1 MSNQYRSYNRAAA
14 PQRGYVRQGRPN
26 VSVRTPQAYVSG
38 SAARQVSVRTQ
49 RQMIAAE
56 QERIREQEL
65 VAAAARRN
73 RERAARMNPALI
85 TFMAVILFLTSFI
98 LIRYI
103 SLQSRVTES
112 VKEISA
118 LEKTY
123 ASLKESNDEM
133 ENEINAR
140 INLDDIK
147 FKAITELGMTYA
159 DQNQIITYAGET
171 GDYVQQV
178 REIGN

>member
-133 ENEINAR
+133 NAR